1 MVYTV
6 YADVLWLVNFLL
18 DLAILWA
25 TARFGSFLT
34 SWPRLLLAAALG
46 AFYGVGLLFPAL
58 APLYVMPLPVAASVL
73 LLLAAFGRLPWRRF
87 GWLLA
92 CFYLLS
98 FCMGGLVLAL
108 QALLGWGLGRQA
120 SALWL
125 LPALLLAAAAG
136 GVGVAG
142 FRRMLRRFGL
152 MSKVQISFGEQK
164 VSLPCFLDTGNNL
177 REPLGQRPVLLVE
190 LAALRQV
197 LPSALWYGLH
207 RLYRT
212 EGENARPYQVWLAC
226 QSFGWSRRL
235 LLLPFHSVGEKQG
248 LLLGFVPDELTFQLA
263 DGRQVQSR
271 QEIVLGICPLP
282 LRGLKGCRAIVH
294 PEALLDFE
302 PVEAAAAAAGKTAA
316 GPQPY
321 TKAQAADLQLLPVS
335 AKQAGGALVELEL
348 QLDLYKERNLA

>member
-18 DLAILWA
+18 DLAILWG

-34 SWPRLLLAAALG
+34 SWPRLLLASALG

-58 APLYVMPLPVAASVL
+58 APLYAIPLPVLASVVM
-73 LLLAAFGRLPWRRF
+73 LLAAFGRLPWRRF
-87 GWLLA
+87 GWLMA

-98 FCMGGLVLAL
+98 LMMGGLVLAL

-120 SALWL
+120 SLVWL

-152 MSKVQISFGEQK
+152 MSQVHISFGGQR
-164 VSLPCFLDTGNNL
+164 VCLPCFLDTGNNL
-177 REPLGQRPVLLVE
+177 REPVGQRPVMLAE
-190 LAALRQV
+190 LAALRHV
-197 LPSALWYGLH
+197 LPPALWHGL
-207 RLYRT
+207 RELYRT

-226 QSFGWSRRL
+226 QEFEWSRRL
-235 LLLPFHSVGEKQG
+235 LLLPFSSVGESQG
-248 LLLGFVPDELTFQLA
+248 LLLGFVPDELHFQLG
-263 DGRQVQSR
+263 DGRQVQSG

-294 PEALLDFE
+294 PEAVVDL
-302 PVEAAAAAAGKTAA
+302 A
-316 GPQPY
+316 GPPQKPPHIEPPP
-321 TKAQAADLQLLPVS
+321 QDLQLLPVS
-335 AKQAGGALVELEL
+335 ARQPGGALVELEL

>member
-34 SWPRLLLAAALG
+34 SWPRLLLAAAFG

-58 APLYVMPLPVAASVL
+58 APFYAMPLPVLVSVL
-73 LLLAAFGRLPWRRF
+73 LLLVAFGRLPWRRF
-87 GWLLA
+87 GWLMA

-98 FCMGGLVLAL
+98 LTMGGLVLAL
-108 QALLGWGLGRQA
+108 QALLGWGLGRPV
-120 SALWL
+120 SMLWL
-125 LPALLLAAAAG
+125 LPALLLAAVVG

-142 FRRMLRRFGL
+142 FRRMLHRYGL
-152 MSKVQISFGEQK
+152 MSKVQISFGGQK

-177 REPLGQRPVLLVE
+177 REPVGQRPVLLAE
-190 LAALRQV
+190 LAALRGV
-197 LPSALWYGLH
+197 LPPALWHGL
-207 RLYRT
+207 RELYRT
-212 EGENARPYQVWLAC
+212 KGENARPYQVWLAC

-235 LLLPFHSVGEKQG
+235 LLLPFSSVGESQG
-248 LLLGFVPDELTFQLA
+248 LLLGFVPEELDFQLA
-263 DGRQVQSR
+263 DGRRVQSR

-294 PEALLDFE
+294 PEALLDLALETTDVAME
-302 PVEAAAAAAGKTAA
+302 PTLQEQ
-316 GPQPY
+316 QPEE
-321 TKAQAADLQLLPVS
+321 LHLLPVS
-335 AKQAGGALVELEL
+335 AKQAGGALVEIEL